1 MPLNG
6 PGRGGRVGT
15 NYTHYMMKHIM
26 KDTTHDED
34 PRTALLSYAKQ
45 AEGKT
50 IRWIDYKK
58 KLYNIKYTYKKKNL
72 YLYLYICYHKNNIYK
87 YKYIYI

>member
-50 IRWIDYKK
+50 NLLKK
-58 KLYNIKYTYKKKNL
+58 KKKIKQYTKKNCQ
-72 YLYLYICYHKNNIYK
+72 IIK
-87 YKYIYI
+87 